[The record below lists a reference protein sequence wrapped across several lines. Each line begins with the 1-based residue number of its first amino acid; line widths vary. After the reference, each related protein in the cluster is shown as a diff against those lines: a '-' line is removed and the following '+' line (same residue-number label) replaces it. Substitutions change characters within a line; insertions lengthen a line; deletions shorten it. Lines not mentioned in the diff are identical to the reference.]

1 MKNYFILLSALLMAA
16 CGNDNEY
23 DAMGRFEATDVVVS
37 AEMPGKILSLDV
49 IEGCEVKA
57 DTQVGSI
64 DTMQLFLQRKQ
75 MSAQLDAQLQS
86 RPDIQR
92 EASSLRRQIE
102 KQKKEK
108 RRFARMLKE
117 GAATQKQFD
126 DIKAQLNVLEGS
138 LDALLS
144 RLGSSTASINSS
156 AAALRAGIEQI
167 DDQLYKCRVSS
178 PISGVVLSKY
188 AEGGEFVQPGRPLFK
203 VADMNRMY
211 LRSYFTSEQL
221 ADVKLGDKVRVVADF
236 GGGARNEYE
245 GTISNIASE
254 SEFTPKT
261 IQTKDSR
268 ANLVYAVKIAVKNDG
283 RLKIG
288 FTGEVFL

>member
-1 MKNYFILLSALLMAA
+1 MKNYFIFFAALLITA
-16 CGNDNEY
+16 CRNDAEY

-37 AEMPGKILSLDV
+37 AESAGKILNLGV
-49 IEGCEVKA
+49 TEGAAVKA
-57 DTQVGSI
+57 FENVGMI

-75 MSAQLDAQLQS
+75 MIARLDAQLQS

-92 EASSLRRQIE
+92 EAKSLRTQIE

-108 RRFARMLKE
+108 LRFEKLLKA
-117 GAATQKQFD
+117 GATTQKQYD
-126 DIKAQLNVLEGS
+126 DIKSLLHVLES
-138 LDALLS
+138 NLDALLS
-144 RLGSSTASINSS
+144 RLGSNTSSINSN
-156 AAALRAGIEQI
+156 AAALRASIEQV
-167 DDQLYKCRVSS
+167 DDQLNKCHISS
-178 PISGVVLSKY
+178 PINGTVLSKY
-188 AEGGEFVQPGRPLFK
+188 TEVGEFVQPGRPLFK
-203 VADMNRMY
+203 VADMSKMF

-221 ADVKLGDKVRVVADF
+221 AKVKLGDKVRIMADY
-236 GGGARNEYE
+236 GGEERYEYE
-245 GTISNIASE
+245 GVVTSIASE

-288 FTGEVFL
+288 FSGEVYL